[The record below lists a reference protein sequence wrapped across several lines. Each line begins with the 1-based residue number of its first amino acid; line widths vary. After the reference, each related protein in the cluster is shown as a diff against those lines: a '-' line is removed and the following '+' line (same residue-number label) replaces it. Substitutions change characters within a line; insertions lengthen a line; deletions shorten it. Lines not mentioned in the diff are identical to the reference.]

1 MGETYSKTQLPP
13 PQVQASD
20 EGTEEAFQRGLAL
33 GRDYA
38 GIAVRRI
45 GAWAEENPG
54 QVLLAGLA
62 AGFILGKLL
71 LPRRR
76 KVIEDLD

>member
-1 MGETYSKTQLPP
+1 MGESYSKTQLPP
-13 PQVQASD
+13 PRMPAPEQGVEA
-20 EGTEEAFQRGLAL
+20 AFQRGLAL

-54 QVLLAGLA
+54 QILLAGLA

-71 LPRRR
+71 LPSRR
-76 KVIEDLD
+76 KVIEDPD